1 LEYYDYSV
9 NLHPTQLL
17 NCPFNAISTKMSW
30 AKAFPEHESL
40 LEKSRMLNISYES
53 SGVRLTCSIGCNIAK
68 RLEGNLSSKW

>member
-1 LEYYDYSV
+1 
-9 NLHPTQLL
+9 
-17 NCPFNAISTKMSW
+17 MSW

-68 RLEGNLSSKW
+68 RLEGNLSSKWKIF